1 MNLRPVG
8 LVLAAALAAC
18 AAGGGAPPPDP
29 ASVLR
34 AVATDIEALGARHA
48 QLAAFRAADHLDLA
62 QARIDY
68 AWHTH
73 AAART
78 GGWTSGVPAP
88 DADGIWLYIDVHD
101 PACGAAEGAARAPG
115 RSRPPGPRRCGAG
128 PGLGVDFPARGAHP
142 GTGHAWATS
151 TTPPAGP

>member
-101 PACGAAEGAARAPG
+101 PASTLQIHTQPVVERLCLAGARVSLLVLEGDQVDPAAGELRRILERHG
-115 RSRPPGPRRCGAG
+115 VRRC
-128 PGLGVDFPARGAHP
+128 
-142 GTGHAWATS
+142 
-151 TTPPAGP
+151 